1 MADILSELTFCVSA
15 AHDDTR
21 LDKVLAETAATEA
34 LVEARG
40 LSRARLQTLIKDG
53 QCRVTRATQSQTIKD
68 PSWRVKCDDEVYL
81 DLPPPIDSR
90 IKPQAIALDV
100 IFEDDALIV
109 INKPAGMVVHPAPGS
124 PDGTLVNALLAHCG
138 DTLSGIGGEKR
149 PGIVHR
155 LDKDT
160 SGIMVVAKTDEAHH
174 GLAEQFAAHGR
185 DGRMQRLYQA
195 LVWGTPLPAAGTIDA
210 ALARSANNRKKIAVS
225 TKPSA
230 RHAVTHYRR
239 TDSYADGQV
248 SLVECRLETGRTHQ
262 IRVHMAHIGH
272 PVLGDALYGS
282 GMKSRSVHLSDTA
295 AQTLTALARQALHAA
310 ALGFEH
316 PVSGD
321 THFYEAPLP
330 DDMRKLL
337 QQLQPN

>member
-1 MADILSELTFCVSA
+1 MAIN
-15 AHDDTR
+15 DTHHGDR
-21 LDKVLAETAATEA
+21 LDKILAAAAED
-34 LVEARG
+34 
-40 LSRARLQTLIKDG
+40 LSRARVQELVKTG
-53 QCRVTRATQSQTIKD
+53 CCRVKRAGSEATIKD
-68 PSWRVKCDDEVYL
+68 PSYRVKCDDVVTL

-90 IKPQAIALDV
+90 IKPQNIALDI
-100 IFEDDALIV
+100 IFEDEALLV
-109 INKPAGMVVHPAPGS
+109 VNKPAGLVVHPAPGT

-160 SGIMVVAKTDEAHH
+160 SGIMVVAKSDKAHK

-195 LVWGTPLPAAGTIDA
+195 LVWGTPLPAAGTVDA
-210 ALARSANNRKKIAVS
+210 PLARNANNRKKIAVS
-225 TKPSA
+225 KAPPSDANTA

-239 TDSYADGQV
+239 TAGFADGQV

-272 PVLGDALYGS
+272 PVLGDTLYGP
-282 GMKSRSVHLSDTA
+282 GMKSRIVHLDTP
-295 AQTLTALARQALHAA
+295 QVEALAALNRQALHAA

-316 PVSGD
+316 PLSGE

-330 DDMRKLL
+330 PDMQTLL
-337 QQLQPN
+337 DRMRAAAL

>member
-1 MADILSELTFCVSA
+1 M
-15 AHDDTR
+15 R
-21 LDKVLAETAATEA
+21 LDRLLAEIAATQA
-34 LVEARG
+34 LVESHG
-40 LSRARLQTLIKDG
+40 LSRARLQALIKDG
-53 QCRVTRATQSQTIKD
+53 QCRVTRQTEQPEQADRAQTIKD
-68 PSWRVKCDDEVYL
+68 PSWRVKCDDAIVL
-81 DLPPPIDSR
+81 HLPPPVDSQ
-90 IKPQAIALDV
+90 IKPQAIPLNV
-100 IFEDDALIV
+100 VFEDEALIV
-109 INKPAGMVVHPAPGS
+109 INKPAGMVVHPAPGA

-195 LVWGTPLPAAGTIDA
+195 LVWGTPLPAAGTIYA

-239 TDSYADGQV
+239 TASYAGGQV

-282 GMKSRSVHLSDTA
+282 GMKSRSVHLSEA
-295 AQTLTALARQALHAA
+295 AARALSALNRQALHAA

-316 PVSGD
+316 PLDGT
-321 THFYEAPLP
+321 THFYEAALP
-330 DDMRKLL
+330 TDLHHLGTVLSDAAPSDTEPGER
-337 QQLQPN
+337 

>member
-1 MADILSELTFCVSA
+1 M
-15 AHDDTR
+15 R
-21 LDKVLAETAATEA
+21 LDKLLAEAA
-34 LVEARG
+34 ARQG
-40 LSRARLQTLIKDG
+40 QMLSRARLQSLIKDG
-53 QCRVTRATQSQTIKD
+53 QCHVARNKHEQTIKD
-68 PSWRVKCDDEVYL
+68 PSYRVKCDDAL
-81 DLPPPIDSR
+81 RLILPPPVDTSV
-90 IKPQAIALDV
+90 KAQAIALNV
-100 IFEDDALIV
+100 IYEDSDLIV
-109 INKPAGMVVHPAPGS
+109 INKPSGMVVHPAPGS

-160 SGIMVVAKTDEAHH
+160 SGIMVVAKNDEAHH

-195 LVWGTPLPAAGTIDA
+195 LLWGVPLPAAGTVDA
-210 ALARSANNRKKIAVS
+210 PLARSANNRKKIAVS
-225 TKPSA
+225 KKESA

-239 TDSYADGQV
+239 TASFADGQV

-272 PVLGDALYGS
+272 PVLGDMLYGS
-282 GMKSRSVHLSDTA
+282 GMKSRTKHLTDAQTA
-295 AQTLTALARQALHAA
+295 ALATLDRQALHAA

-316 PVSGD
+316 PRSGEA
-321 THFYEAPLP
+321 HFYEAALP
-330 DDMRKLL
+330 DDMAELTATLNETLVKK
-337 QQLQPN
+337 